1 MSTDAPV
8 HEWRS
13 ADDGQPVRI
22 TGGCQ
27 CGAIRY
33 ALHRRPA
40 RPCVC
45 HCRMCQKASGNLFG
59 TFAGVA
65 GEHFELTRGQF
76 AAFQTSFEAERCFC
90 AACGTPL
97 AYRMLDG
104 SWVSVTIGSLDQPE
118 AMQPNHF
125 YGEEGRI
132 AWTAEA
138 AAHPA
143 TITCIDAAPDH
154 VDHLRRTNRQHPDHD
169 TDTWPPREQSHG

>member
-1 MSTDAPV
+1 MSNTGIT
-8 HEWRS
+8 HEWR
-13 ADDGQPVRI
+13 AVVGGEAVRI

-27 CGAIRY
+27 CGAVRY

-45 HCRMCQKASGNLFG
+45 HCRMCQKAAGNLFG

-65 GEHFELTRGQF
+65 SQHFELTRGQF

-97 AYRMLDG
+97 AYRTLDDQ
-104 SWVSVTIGSLDQPE
+104 WVSVTIGSLDDPE
-118 AMQPNHF
+118 DMRPTHF

-132 AWTAEA
+132 SWTAEIAGHA
-138 AAHPA
+138 ATVTGVDEPA
-143 TITCIDAAPDH
+143 DHTDA
-154 VDHLRRTNRQHPDHD
+154 LRRTNRQHPDHD
-169 TDTWPPREQSHG
+169 TAVWPPREIL